1 MTEKIEVLT
10 GDVTKSPADALI
22 CIGGTVLP
30 GGNDTSAALLQLA
43 GAQDAEDVQ
52 GTGVLALPGGA
63 LEAGQLIYTCGPQWQ
78 GGEKGEA
85 AALQSCMETCLEQA
99 AALGC
104 RTIDLQAV
112 PAKTCDAQLFHVAT
126 ITFRGI
132 RQFLKRHPEIQR
144 VRVLC
149 PEEEMVKRYS
159 QAYNWWFA
167 TNKADRLNCEDD
179 D

>member
-30 GGNDTSAALLQLA
+30 GGKDTSAALLQMA
-43 GAQDAEDVQ
+43 GVHGEEAAQS
-52 GTGVLALPGGA
+52 TGVLAFPGGA
-63 LEAGQLIYTCGPQWQ
+63 LAAGHLIYTHGPRWK
-78 GGEKGEA
+78 GGDKGEA
-85 AALQSCMETCLEQA
+85 TALQNCCEACLEQA
-99 AALGC
+99 GALGC
-104 RTIDLQAV
+104 VTMDLQAI
-112 PAKTCDAQLFHVAT
+112 PAERCDAQMIHVAT
-126 ITFRGI
+126 ITFRAI
-132 RQFLKRHPEIQR
+132 RQFLKAHPEVQR

-149 PEEEMVKRYS
+149 PEDEMVKRYS

-179 D
+179 